1 MDTIMK
7 QYYNERGSSLLEV
20 LIALALTGIVTLAI
34 MNTYV
39 VQHEN
44 YLVQDDVT
52 TMQQSAR
59 SSIDEL
65 TRQIRMAGHQLPI
78 GLHPIEA
85 ANTDPDTI
93 TVTYHGNDCDTYL
106 AEAMPLPSAELKC
119 GSDIS
124 CFYDGQWV
132 YIWEPDSAKG
142 EWFEITE
149 VQTGSSHL
157 QHNTMSLSRKYGP
170 NSQVLVLNRVK
181 FYVDHTT
188 APDNPKLMV
197 QVNNDPAQPYAD
209 HITDLQ
215 FRYRLDNGTTVDEP
229 VLITDI
235 REVQIEI
242 TAGST
247 MVQAGDGG
255 DQKVKDRTYASSV
268 NLRNIGL

>member
-7 QYYNERGSSLLEV
+7 RWQNERGSSLLEV

-65 TRQIRMAGHQLPI
+65 TRQVRMAGHHLPL
-78 GLHPIEA
+78 GLLPIEA

-93 TVTYHGNDCDTYL
+93 TVIYHGNDCETYL
-106 AEAMPLPSAELKC
+106 TAAMATTSAALAC
-119 GSDIS
+119 GTTLS
-124 CFYDGQWV
+124 CFAAEQWV

-142 EWFEITE
+142 EWFEISNVDNGTN
-149 VQTGSSHL
+149 SL
-157 QHNTMSLSRKYGP
+157 QHTTAPLSRKYGAD
-170 NSQVLVLNRVK
+170 SQVLALNRVK
-181 FYVDHTT
+181 FYVDGTT
-188 APDNPKLMV
+188 EASNPKLMV
-197 QVNNDPAQPYAD
+197 QFNNDPAQPYAD
-209 HITDLQ
+209 QIQDLQ
-215 FRYRLDNGTTVDEP
+215 FRYHLDNGTTVDEP

-235 REVQIEI
+235 REVQISI
-242 TAGST
+242 TAGSGL
-247 MVQAGDGG
+247 VQSEDGNN
-255 DQKVKDRTYASSV
+255 VKDRTYTSSV
-268 NLRNIGL
+268 SLRNIGI